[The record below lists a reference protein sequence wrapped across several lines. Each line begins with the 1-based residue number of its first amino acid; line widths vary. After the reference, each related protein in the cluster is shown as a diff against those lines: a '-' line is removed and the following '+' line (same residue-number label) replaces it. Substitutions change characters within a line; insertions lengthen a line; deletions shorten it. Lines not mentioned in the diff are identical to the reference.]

1 VNVYCKDYEPLA
13 LPRCNAVLLSLIL
26 WRCLCLAV
34 DAVVRHVI
42 ADLYLDLDEERHV
55 SDHQTCTSCY
65 RCTMM
70 LLRSEDVEDLKHIE
84 RKAEDCLAAAT

>member
-1 VNVYCKDYEPLA
+1 MSGFSFVNVYCKDYEPLA

-42 ADLYLDLDEERHV
+42 ADLYLDLD
-55 SDHQTCTSCY
+55 
-65 RCTMM
+65 
-70 LLRSEDVEDLKHIE
+70 
-84 RKAEDCLAAAT
+84 